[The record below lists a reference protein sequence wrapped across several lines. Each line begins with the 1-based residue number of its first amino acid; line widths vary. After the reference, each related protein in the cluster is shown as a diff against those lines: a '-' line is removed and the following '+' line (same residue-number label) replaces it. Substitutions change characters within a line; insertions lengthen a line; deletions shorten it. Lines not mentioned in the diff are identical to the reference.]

1 LISTGRFLAVTVF
14 AVVLGACGSG
24 SGSSAPETPTAST
37 TSIPVVAE
45 GAVGAYLEVPTTS
58 VAPGGEL
65 TATVVVVNRTAAPI
79 TVTSCGPIYGA
90 GLESD
95 TIPNDLAFLA
105 CAGPPQYLP
114 VGESRWGV
122 TTRASYSMC
131 GGSGTRE
138 SPTCG
143 DGRPP
148 GLPAGEYRLIAGSI
162 DPRAPI
168 PSPLVV
174 TVG

>member
-1 LISTGRFLAVTVF
+1 MICAGRFVAVTVF

-24 SGSSAPETPTAST
+24 SGSSAPETTTSST

-45 GAVGAYLEVPTTS
+45 GAVGAHLEVPTTS
-58 VAPGGEL
+58 VASGGEL

-95 TIPNDLAFLA
+95 AIPSGLGFLA

-114 VGESRWGV
+114 VGESRWSV
-122 TTRASYSMC
+122 TARAAYSMC

-138 SPTCG
+138 SPACV

-162 DPRAPI
+162 DPRAPL
-168 PSPLVV
+168 PVPVV
-174 TVG
+174 VAVR